1 MELEHSFTVPAG
13 VQEAWATL
21 LDVERIAPCMPGAT
35 LTDFDG
41 EVVSGTVK
49 VKVGPIVINYNGQ
62 ALFRERDEATHTVVL
77 EASGKESRAAGTA
90 SATVQASLQ
99 PEGVNSTKVLVRTDL
114 TVTGRPAKFGRGVIS
129 DVAAKLIGQF
139 ADSLAAE
146 MATSNNSGKA
156 DSSGTSETANNTGN
170 ADNSA
175 NAVGDVAST
184 GVDADAAP
192 LVPTSAGVTA
202 PTVPQRAPRTRSQP
216 EAINL
221 VGAVAIPMLKRTGL
235 AICHLFA
242 RLVFWRR
249 GDSRRGRG

>member
-146 MATSNNSGKA
+146 MAPSNNSGNPN
-156 DSSGTSETANNTGN
+156 DSGN
-170 ADNSA
+170 ADTSGSA
-175 NAVGDVAST
+175 GGDVDAT
-184 GVDADAAP
+184 GGDAGAAP
-192 LVPTSAGVTA
+192 SVSSPAGVTA
-202 PTVPQRAPRTRSQP
+202 PGVPQRAPLTRPQP

-221 VGAVAIPMLKRTGL
+221 VGAVAVPMLKRTGM

-242 RLVFWRR
+242 RLVFFWRR
-249 GDSRRGRG
+249 GDSRRGRGLL